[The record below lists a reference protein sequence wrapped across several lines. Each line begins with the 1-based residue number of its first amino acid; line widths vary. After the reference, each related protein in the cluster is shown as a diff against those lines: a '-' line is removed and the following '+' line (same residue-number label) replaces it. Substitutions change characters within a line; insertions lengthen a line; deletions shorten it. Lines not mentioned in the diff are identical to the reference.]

1 MKKVTGIG
9 GIFFKCKD
17 TQATKAWYEK
27 HLGLPVDDYGCTF
40 WQAESVKLDKKAS
53 QQWSPF
59 ESDSTYFDPS
69 KQDFMINYR
78 VADLKSLLEELK
90 QNAVEVVGKIEEYD
104 YGKFGWVI
112 DCDGRK
118 VELWEPS
125 NEDLFKK

>member
-40 WQAESVKLDKKAS
+40 WQAESVNLDKKAS

-59 ESDSTYFDPS
+59 KSDSTYFDPG

-78 VADLKSLLEELK
+78 VADLESLLEELK
-90 QNAVEVVGKIEEYD
+90 QNAVEVVGKMEEYD
-104 YGKFGWVI
+104 YGKFGWVM

-125 NEDLFKK
+125 NEHLFEK

>member
-40 WQAESVKLDKKAS
+40 WQAESVNLDKKAS

-59 ESDSTYFDPS
+59 KSDSTYFEPG

-78 VADLKSLLEELK
+78 LADLKSLLEELK
-90 QNAVEVVGKIEEYD
+90 QNGVEVVGKIEE
-104 YGKFGWVI
+104 
-112 DCDGRK
+112 
-118 VELWEPS
+118 
-125 NEDLFKK
+125 

>member
-27 HLGLPVDDYGCTF
+27 HLGLPVDHYGCTF
-40 WQAESVKLDKKAS
+40 WQAESVNLDKKAS

-59 ESDSTYFDPS
+59 KSDSTYFDPG

-78 VADLKSLLEELK
+78 VADLESLLEELK
-90 QNAVEVVGKIEEYD
+90 QNAVEVVGKMEEYD
-104 YGKFGWVI
+104 YGKFGWVM

-125 NEDLFKK
+125 NEHLFEK

>member
-17 TQATKAWYEK
+17 TQVTKAWYEK

-59 ESDSTYFDPS
+59 ESDSTYFDPG

-90 QNAVEVVGKIEEYD
+90 QNAVEVVGKMEEYD
-104 YGKFGWVI
+104 YGKFGWVM

-125 NEDLFKK
+125 NEQLFEK

>member
-40 WQAESVKLDKKAS
+40 WQEESVKLDKKAS

-59 ESDSTYFDPS
+59 ESDSTYFDPG

-90 QNAVEVVGKIEEYD
+90 QNDVEVVGKIEEYD